1 MTITRSAEEDVFTAE
16 SPEEA
21 DWESYLWGED
31 WWAYAAFVK
40 FIAND
45 DIDDAVHDDD
55 SDFDD
60 DDDKDEGD
68 DNGAVHDDDDD
79 DNNDGVQV
87 KRLLLCI
94 GRSDGAPVQ
103 GGECHLSWWQVIIII
118 IHHLTNMKTTTTY
131 QDPIHQWELL
141 CPNVVERRCPT
152 WYW

>member
-1 MTITRSAEEDVFTAE
+1 M
-16 SPEEA
+16 
-21 DWESYLWGED
+21 
-31 WWAYAAFVK
+31 K

-103 GGECHLSWWQVIIII
+103 GGECHLS
-118 IHHLTNMKTTTTY
+118 
-131 QDPIHQWELL
+131 
-141 CPNVVERRCPT
+141 
-152 WYW
+152 